1 MIDSK
6 RCVSLMPSL
15 KCHLFEPSKKMIW
28 TIVGKHHEYWIDLDL
43 GYCSC
48 NDYYFRTLSGQGMCY
63 HLIFAKEKIKSS
75 IETVSFSDLEYYDFV
90 KSVVNDNYMIIRNE
104 LGDLD

>member
-1 MIDSK
+1 
-6 RCVSLMPSL
+6 
-15 KCHLFEPSKKMIW
+15 
-28 TIVGKHHEYWIDLDL
+28 
-43 GYCSC
+43 
-48 NDYYFRTLSGQGMCY
+48 MCY
-63 HLIFAKEKIKSS
+63 HLIFAKEKINSS